1 MAQVEFFEKRKVLG
15 NAWNFYILLIYCSRL
30 EIHWMFRFLKG
41 FVDLSTYSGGT
52 VDGRNPAPPG
62 MYKTL

>member
-1 MAQVEFFEKRKVLG
+1 MAQVEFFEKKKVLATPG
-15 NAWNFYILLIYCSRL
+15 T
-30 EIHWMFRFLKG
+30 FRKEKG

>member
-1 MAQVEFFEKRKVLG
+1 MTEVTEKVVLSKK
-15 NAWNFYILLIYCSRL
+15 ATLLLIS
-30 EIHWMFRFLKG
+30 LK
-41 FVDLSTYSGGT
+41 VDT

>member
-1 MAQVEFFEKRKVLG
+1 MKNSQDDHLFG
-15 NAWNFYILLIYCSRL
+15 
-30 EIHWMFRFLKG
+30 G
-41 FVDLSTYSGGT
+41 GGGGGGGGGT

>member
-1 MAQVEFFEKRKVLG
+1 MLMLFITQARVENGFLAEMRCKVAGISFCGSL
-15 NAWNFYILLIYCSRL
+15 
-30 EIHWMFRFLKG
+30 FL
-41 FVDLSTYSGGT
+41 DHT